1 MCMYMYTAVSTE
13 PLAKKPRIARRTE
26 FLASES
32 EEEEE
37 EDGNKLESVRDS
49 TKMSPDV
56 VEREK
61 GEREGRNPR
70 KLALD
75 SSSESDNNSSE
86 SESES
91 DGEDGNNT
99 NADDHQ
105 MCTDGVDS
113 DQRITTDIQS
123 PVMNTVD
130 LVIDQESGFN
140 HATDTVDADFETH
153 DTTSANAD

>member
-1 MCMYMYTAVSTE
+1 MYTAVSTE

-37 EDGNKLESVRDS
+37 DGNKLESV

-91 DGEDGNNT
+91 DEEDGNTTT

-153 DTTSANAD
+153 DMTSANVD